1 MNSIDAT
8 VFVPDPRKLTRCR
21 GCRERIFFATT
32 RDGRN
37 IPIDEKPASD
47 GNLAIAPVPHGQTPH
62 AEVVR
67 PAQADGMRVAGVPT
81 WRAHFATCPSADQ
94 FRYRART
101 RTS

>member
-21 GCRERIFFATT
+21 GCRDRIFFAVT
-32 RDGRN
+32 RDGRS
-37 IPIDEKPASD
+37 IPIDEKPAAD
-47 GNLAIAPVPHGQTPH
+47 GNLAIAPVGHGGKPH

-67 PAQADGMRVAGVPT
+67 PAQAAGMRAAGVPT
-81 WRAHFATCPSADQ
+81 WRAHFAVCPSADR

-101 RTS
+101 RKS